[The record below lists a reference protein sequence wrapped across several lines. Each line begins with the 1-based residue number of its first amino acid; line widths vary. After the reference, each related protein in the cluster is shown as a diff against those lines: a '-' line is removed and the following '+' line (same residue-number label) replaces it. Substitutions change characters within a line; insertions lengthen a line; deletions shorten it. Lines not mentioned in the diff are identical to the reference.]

1 MASIGSGRR
10 GREGSEMLAQQ
21 VDHDLAIRWVVRAVP
36 LQARY
41 RQESV
46 GEVWGGKPAG
56 ELG

>member
-21 VDHDLAIRWVVRAVP
+21 VDHDLAIRWVLRAVL

-46 GEVWGGKPAG
+46 GEVWSGKPAG